1 MVFGSKS
8 LLFHHFG
15 LKFDDVT
22 VTLSLIALCFQM
34 FLAMYM
40 YLDTIKFSH
49 QILSR
54 LNGIFMVRKIG
65 QLLLSGGFGC
75 RTPQHPLSNFRD
87 NMVAPVSKTFHG
99 QIPQG
104 CAYSQK
110 FGLEQKLSPFTRET
124 GKAFGVWHPS
134 PLAIRG

>member
-22 VTLSLIALCFQM
+22 VTLSLMVLSSN
-34 FLAMYM
+34 FLTMYM

-54 LNGIFMVRKIG
+54 LDGIFMVRKLG
-65 QLLLSGGFGC
+65 QFLLSGGGGGGGC
-75 RTPQHPLSNFRD
+75 CTPQHP
-87 NMVAPVSKTFHG
+87 
-99 QIPQG
+99 
-104 CAYSQK
+104 
-110 FGLEQKLSPFTRET
+110 PF
-124 GKAFGVWHPS
+124 V
-134 PLAIRG
+134 

>member
-15 LKFDDVT
+15 LKFDVT
-22 VTLSLIALCFQM
+22 VTLSLIVLSSI

-40 YLDTIKFSH
+40 YLDTAKFSH

-65 QLLLSGGFGC
+65 QFLLSGGGGVRC
-75 RTPQHPLSNFRD
+75 CTPQHP
-87 NMVAPVSKTFHG
+87 
-99 QIPQG
+99 
-104 CAYSQK
+104 
-110 FGLEQKLSPFTRET
+110 PF
-124 GKAFGVWHPS
+124 V
-134 PLAIRG
+134 